1 MDTGWSVEKKR
12 ELNTVRLGG
21 SHGAVVSLSVKLLD
35 FIFLC
40 K

>member
-1 MDTGWSVEKKR
+1 MDTGWSVEEKG
-12 ELNTVRLGG
+12 ELDTMRLRR